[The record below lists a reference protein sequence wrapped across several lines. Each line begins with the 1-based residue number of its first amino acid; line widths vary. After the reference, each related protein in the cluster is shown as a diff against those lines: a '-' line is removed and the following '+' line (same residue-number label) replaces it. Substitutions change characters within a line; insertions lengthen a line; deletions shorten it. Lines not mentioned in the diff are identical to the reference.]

1 MVLCPMLALFA
12 YSGVEGGIQQNI
24 LLMIPAKSVPAV
36 IVNIMMFLSCLFTY
50 PIYTP
55 PLNEV
60 LEASI
65 REPRSVWIFVS
76 DSKRLG
82 LRIAQTV
89 VISAIAYL
97 FPRFGDIVSLDILIV
112 NRGKG
117 LEMNE
122 WESMNGSV

>member
-1 MVLCPMLALFA
+1 MLALFA

-36 IVNIMMFLSCLFTY
+36 IVNIMMFLSCLFTS

-89 VISAIAYL
+89 VISVIAYL
-97 FPRFGDIVSLDILIV
+97 FPRFGDIVSLDIL
-112 NRGKG
+112 K
-117 LEMNE
+117 
-122 WESMNGSV
+122 